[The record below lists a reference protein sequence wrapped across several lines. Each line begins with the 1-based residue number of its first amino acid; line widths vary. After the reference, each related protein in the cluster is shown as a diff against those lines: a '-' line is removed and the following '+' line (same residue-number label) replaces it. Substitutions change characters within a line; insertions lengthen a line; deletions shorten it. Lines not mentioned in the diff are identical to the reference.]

1 MTGDFALILAAVVVG
16 LATYMQ
22 GITGV
27 GFGMVAMPLLV
38 LIDPGTV
45 PGPVIIAGIFASVP
59 FLIAGWKQVAWREFA
74 ILLPGVVIGS
84 LVAAI
89 VISLVASNTLRGF
102 VGLLLVFAGGAAAFS
117 KARAPGPVAFTSAG
131 FATGFMGTVAGVHSA
146 PLAILYRHDKLA
158 KVRPTAAALFVAAYI
173 LSLAGLAAIAP
184 SQLGSPTIALAMIP
198 GVVLG
203 LFAASGRFARP
214 ADGVMRPI
222 ILMLC
227 ILAGLRLIVSAMGGG
242 ILAAMTI

>member
-1 MTGDFALILAAVVVG
+1 MTGDSALILAAVAVG
-16 LATYMQ
+16 VATYIQ

-59 FLIAGWKQVAWREFA
+59 LLIAGWRQVAWRELG
-74 ILLPGVVIGS
+74 ILLPGVVVGS

-89 VISLVASNTLRGF
+89 FIGLVSSSTLRSF
-102 VGLLLVFAGGAAAFS
+102 VGLLLVVVGGTAAFS
-117 KARAPGPVAFTSAG
+117 RPRAPGPVAFTSAG

-146 PLAILYRHDKLA
+146 PLAILYRYDTLA
-158 KVRPTAAALFVAAYI
+158 KVRPTAAALFVAAYT

-198 GVVLG
+198 GVVVG
-203 LFAASGRFARP
+203 LYAASGRFARP
-214 ADGVMRPI
+214 ADGIMRPI

-227 ILAGLRLIVSAMGGG
+227 VFAGLRLIMSGMKGG
-242 ILAAMTI
+242 ILAGVTQ